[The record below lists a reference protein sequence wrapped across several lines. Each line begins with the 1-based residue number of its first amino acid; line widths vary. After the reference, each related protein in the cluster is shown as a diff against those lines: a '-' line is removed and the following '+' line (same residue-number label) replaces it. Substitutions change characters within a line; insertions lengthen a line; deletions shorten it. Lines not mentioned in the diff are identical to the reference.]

1 MQNIASINPISI
13 GSIAPLDK
21 STAIVGLNGNK
32 PVGTG
37 TGEVVQSFGETLAS
51 ALGTVN
57 ETMDASDKAT
67 DEVVNGTAE
76 NLHTS
81 QILGVKSDILMKMP
95 TTITSK
101 LAQATTQLFQMQV

>member
-1 MQNIASINPISI
+1 MQNSLSISPLSI

-21 STAIVGLNGNK
+21 STAISGLNGSK
-32 PVGTG
+32 
-37 TGEVVQSFGETLAS
+37 VVEPAEHFQSFSETLAN

-67 DEVVNGTAE
+67 DAVVNGTAE

-81 QILGVKSDILMKMP
+81 QIMGVKSDILMKMT